1 MNFQQVLGIFKKK
14 SLAPAVDATG
24 RPLLQRNP
32 GRAYVSGGSLPP
44 QRPINTSATVPL
56 IQQGVGQLPMSGS
69 QQQVM
74 QVISRPIRVTSPQLE
89 LRTLLLLRVMQTTLI
104 LFQDYCILAGP
115 HLMAQTQKLF
125 QVAGRE

>member
-44 QRPINTSATVPL
+44 QRPINTSATVSLTP
-56 IQQGVGQLPMSGS
+56 QGAGKLPMSGG

-74 QVISRPIRVTSPQLE
+74 QVISTDPAV
-89 LRTLLLLRVMQTTLI
+89 LR
-104 LFQDYCILAGP
+104 DLADKG
-115 HLMAQTQKLF
+115 MI
-125 QVAGRE
+125 

>member
-56 IQQGVGQLPMSGS
+56 TQQGVGQLPMSGS

-74 QVISRPIRVTSPQLE
+74 QVISTDPAVLRQLADE
-89 LRTLLLLRVMQTTLI
+89 GKI
-104 LFQDYCILAGP
+104 
-115 HLMAQTQKLF
+115 
-125 QVAGRE
+125 